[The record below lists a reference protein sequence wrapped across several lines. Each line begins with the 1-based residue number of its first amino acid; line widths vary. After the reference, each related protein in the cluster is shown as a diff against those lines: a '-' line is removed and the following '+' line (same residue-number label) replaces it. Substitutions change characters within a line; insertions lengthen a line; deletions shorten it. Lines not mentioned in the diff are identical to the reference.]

1 MRRFCHGMLLLIA
14 LPCFAADPAGYQ
26 EWVQFKQDFATEVGG
41 PTGIYA
47 IRDMMELSAGE
58 SAHLAAG
65 KPEKLRW
72 SKTPPTAAI
81 VTVKYIDKRAMASG
95 PGLQPKDLLQLNGD
109 ALPLANG
116 LSVKA
121 TLLREKTLKV
131 WLYDASLPQQKHFTG
146 LEYFPYD
153 PSGRIT
159 GAFRRNEHPIA
170 VSYVDSR
177 QQAGTMYEVGVVEA
191 LIDGQ
196 QYKLKTFSY
205 RSNWDDIEALLLLLR
220 DRTSGKTTYGGGRV
234 VDISIPKGAP
244 PATLTFDLNMA
255 YSFLCAHSDFFNCP
269 LVLTNRVDTELKFG
283 EKYPP
288 PRAD

>member
-1 MRRFCHGMLLLIA
+1 MRRFCYGMLLFIA
-14 LPCFAADPAGYQ
+14 LPCSAADSAGYR
-26 EWVQFKQDFATEVGG
+26 EWVQFKQDFAKEVGG

-47 IRDMMELSAGE
+47 IRDMVELNAGE
-58 SAHLAAG
+58 SAHLPPG
-65 KPEKLRW
+65 RVDKLHW
-72 SKTPPTAAI
+72 SKTPSAAI
-81 VTVKYIDKRAMASG
+81 VTVKYIDQRALASG
-95 PGLQPKDLLQLNGD
+95 PGIPSKDLLQLKGE
-109 ALPLANG
+109 ALPLGDG

-131 WLYDASLPQQKHFTG
+131 WLYDASLPKQKNFTG

-153 PSGRIT
+153 SRGRIT
-159 GAFRRNEHPIA
+159 GAFRRNERPIA

-191 LIDGQ
+191 RIDGK
-196 QYKLKTFSY
+196 QYDLKTFSY
-205 RSNWDDIEALLLLLR
+205 RNNWDDIDALLLLLR

-244 PATLTFDLNMA
+244 PATITFDLNMA

-283 EKYPP
+283 EKYLSGL
-288 PRAD
+288 D